1 MDNITQWVIW
11 WSLYTLITGKRSN
24 KQFRLWAGIANI
36 PDLDVFVGRLLP
48 LSPID
53 AQFFHR
59 GIMHSIIFNI
69 GVSLA
74 LWYVLYRADKT
85 VSYWRYVIGIFV
97 SILFWHLLIDGMTSY
112 GMRYWLP
119 FSEKTTSTDNI
130 FIVDFGMWI
139 ITIGGLIWYMIS
151 QAKQKIAKVILIAVG
166 SYFAFTFFA
175 QWYADNVFHDAYPQ
189 RKVMQVEDSRTLAE
203 PLQPFLRRHII
214 KTNLWYYEWYYSIFD
229 DDKNINREFVSSNK
243 KWESLI
249 TSLSQKD
256 NHLSKN
262 LRQIRNFSRDML
274 RVTLNNEDGYTIE
287 NMTFWPLAGRQDGEQ
302 DRMFNF
308 TLQATDGS
316 YMIDFDQWDRRWS
329 LTTQV
334 WNDFWRRVW
343 GTKA

>member
-24 KQFRLWAGIANI
+24 KQFRLGAGIANI

-59 GIMHSIIFNI
+59 GIMHSIIFNV
-69 GVSLA
+69 GVALA
-74 LWYVLYRADKT
+74 LWYVLHRSDKT

-97 SILFWHLLIDGMTSY
+97 SILFWHLLVDGMTSY

-139 ITIGGLIWYMIS
+139 ITIAGLIWYMIS

-166 SYFAFTFFA
+166 SYVAFTFLA
-175 QWYADNVFHDAYPQ
+175 QWYADNVFHNAYPQ
-189 RKVMQVEDSRTLAE
+189 RKIMQVEDSRTLAE

-214 KTNLWYYEWYYSIFD
+214 KTNLWYYEGYYSLFD
-229 DDKNINREFVSSNK
+229 SNKDINREFVSSNK
-243 KWESLI
+243 KGENLI
-249 TSLSQKD
+249 ESLSQQD
-256 NHLSKN
+256 NHLAKN
-262 LRQIRNFSRDML
+262 LRQINNFSRDMN
-274 RVTLNNEDGYTIE
+274 RITLNNTDWYTIE
-287 NMTFWPLAGRQDGEQ
+287 NMTFWPLLGRQEGQ
-302 DRMFNF
+302 QSRMFNF
-308 TLQATDGS
+308 TLQADWS
-316 YMIDFDQWDRRWS
+316 QYVIWFDQWDRNSS
-329 LTTQV
+329 LTKQT

-343 GTKA
+343 GTKV